1 MTSKLNDN
9 RNSISCC
16 NKGKGDTIVTEEQ
29 SSLLLSSS
37 SGTVPITV
45 SSSSSSSSSS
55 STPSIRMVVQR
66 YRKATILIDER
77 TIVSLG
83 EVPNESTNGKLL
95 LSETDSA
102 EFTISNTTSTTPSSS
117 LSPSRSAVF
126 SSIGMLVYISFSKT
140 ATRALVEQAARTI
153 LQLPIQTTGVWG
165 DGTSTT
171 QSLLEV
177 LLQRSQIQT
186 DSVKPNHN
194 ATAVQ
199 TTTNTNNNNNNNN
212 NKISLLLVPQANL
225 IAKVKKNGKSIQ
237 YHDQIDKDSGKRL
250 YELFCQIVESLL
262 IQHQQFCR
270 RNNIVTDD
278 DDDDQH
284 HQEQHHQKGSFI
296 VSSASSSSSTT
307 DPSIP
312 PSQLFRDGS
321 NHNNQQYGTFD
332 ETTGLPLTN
341 MDGTVLTKSA
351 RKKIQKIYDA
361 HTKRH
366 QKWLNK
372 QQQSHH
378 EPNGTTTGD
387 KNNRSSE
394 ETNNITLT
402 LESGTK
408 DVGKIA
414 KDDDDNDEKNITAVL
429 PNVPT
434 LDPNFVHL
442 VAGSFGKRQ
451 GLEMVSDMGPFC
463 HVIEI

>member
-1 MTSKLNDN
+1 
-9 RNSISCC
+9 
-16 NKGKGDTIVTEEQ
+16 
-29 SSLLLSSS
+29 
-37 SGTVPITV
+37 
-45 SSSSSSSSSS
+45 
-55 STPSIRMVVQR
+55 
-66 YRKATILIDER
+66 
-77 TIVSLG
+77 
-83 EVPNESTNGKLL
+83 
-95 LSETDSA
+95 
-102 EFTISNTTSTTPSSS
+102 
-117 LSPSRSAVF
+117 
-126 SSIGMLVYISFSKT
+126 MLVYISFSKT
-140 ATRALVEQAARTI
+140 ATHALVEQAARTI

-171 QSLLEV
+171 QSLLEL
-177 LLQRSQIQT
+177 LLQRSHMQT
-186 DSVKPNHN
+186 DSVKPNRN

-199 TTTNTNNNNNNNN
+199 TTTTTTNNNNNNNN
-212 NKISLLLVPQANL
+212 NNNISLLLVPQANL
-225 IAKVKKNGKSIQ
+225 IAKVKKNGKSVQ
-237 YHDQIDKDSGKRL
+237 YHDQIDKDTGKRL

-270 RNNIVTDD
+270 RNSITDD
-278 DDDDQH
+278 GDDDQH
-284 HQEQHHQKGSFI
+284 HQKHHQKGSFGI
-296 VSSASSSSSTT
+296 LSSSSASSLLSSTP

-312 PSQLFRDGS
+312 PSLLFRDGS
-321 NHNNQQYGTFD
+321 DHNNQQYGTFD

-372 QQQSHH
+372 QQQLHQKWLNKQQPKQQQQQQQSHH
-378 EPNGTTTGD
+378 EPNGTTTGGT
-387 KNNRSSE
+387 NNRSSE
-394 ETNNITLT
+394 ETNNILLT

-408 DVGKIA
+408 DVPKIA
-414 KDDDDNDEKNITAVL
+414 KGDDDDDDDDEKNITAAS